1 MELEMLNN
9 TDFEL
14 DNHLPLIAI
23 LRGIKPQDVIRVAE
37 ILISE
42 GYSMIEVPLNSPNA
56 IESIELLSSAYN
68 KRCFVGAGTV
78 TSPALV
84 KDVISA
90 GANLVVTP
98 NLNEEVIKRSLE
110 AKCIV
115 FPGIATPT
123 EAFSALA
130 MGATGIKLFPVSIL
144 GLDGFKALQAVIPEE
159 TICMPVGG
167 IEPTTTS
174 MKPLLDI
181 GAKGFG
187 LGSSLY
193 KPGMSDETIRQ
204 NARAYVD
211 AFHLAKQ

>member
-1 MELEMLNN
+1 MLSNV
-9 TDFEL
+9 DFDL

-23 LRGIKPQDVIRVAE
+23 LRGITPQDVVRVAE

-56 IESIELLSSAYN
+56 IESIKLLSAAYN
-68 KRCFVGAGTV
+68 KTCYVGAGTV
-78 TSPALV
+78 TSKELV
-84 KDVISA
+84 KEVISA

-98 NLNEEVIKRSLE
+98 NLNDDVVTLSLE
-110 AKCIV
+110 ANCIV
-115 FPGIATPT
+115 FPGVATPT

-130 MGATGIKLFPVSIL
+130 LGATGIKLFPVSVL
-144 GLDGFKALQAVIPEE
+144 GLDGFKALKAVLPEQ
-159 TICMPVGG
+159 TICLPVGG
-167 IEPTTTS
+167 IEPIEES
-174 MKPLLDI
+174 MRPLLNI

-204 NARAYVD
+204 NARDYVT
-211 AFHLAKQ
+211 AFHLANQ